1 MIIQGDNGTI
11 LKLHI
16 KENNIPVDLSG
27 ATVEVKIKQKNNII
41 IKQAQITGLGE
52 CEISLTSTDVA
63 TIGNYIIQ
71 ATVTYAD
78 NKKFSSD
85 VQEFV
90 VGKKL

>member
-16 KENNIPVDLSG
+16 LDNKVPVVLSG
-27 ATVEVKIKQKNNII
+27 ATVEVKIKQKNREIL
-41 IKQAQITGLGE
+41 KQAQITGLGE
-52 CEISLTSTDVA
+52 CEISLTSSDVA

-78 NKKFSSD
+78 NRKFSSD
-85 VQEFV
+85 VQQFV